1 MSTTAAAETDYMSDQ
16 RIRFLTLSPEQPG
29 FYEDRRGFGL
39 FLVQALADSDLA
51 VDPRSFHV
59 VKTEPGRVR
68 GNHYHPSKHEILF
81 LFGGPNE
88 LIWQESGEPVQR
100 KMISDEKTL
109 IVVPPGV
116 AHAVIN
122 PGPGVTYLAAWNS
135 PGDRDEP
142 ADRRPVELA

>member
-16 RIRFLTLSPEQPG
+16 RIKFLTLSPEQPG
-29 FYEDRRGFGL
+29 FYEDQRGFGL
-39 FLVQALADSDLA
+39 FLVQVLDNLDLA

-59 VKTEPGRVR
+59 VKTEPGQVR

-88 LIWQESGEPVQR
+88 LIWQEPDRPIQR
-100 KMISDEKTL
+100 RMINDEKTL

-122 PGPGVTYLAAWNS
+122 PGPVVTYLAAWNS
-135 PGDRDEP
+135 LGDPDEP
-142 ADRRPVELA
+142 ADRRPAALA

>member
-1 MSTTAAAETDYMSDQ
+1 MSTTAAAGSNYMVEQ
-16 RIRFLTLSPEQPG
+16 RIRFLTLSPEQSG
-29 FYEDRRGFGL
+29 FYEDQRGFGL
-39 FLVQALADSDLA
+39 FLVQALADLDLE

-68 GNHYHPSKHEILF
+68 GNHLHPTKHEILF

-88 LIWQESGEPVQR
+88 LIWQEPGGPVQR
-100 KMISDEKTL
+100 KMITDEKTL

-116 AHAVIN
+116 AHAVVN
-122 PGPGVTYLAAWNS
+122 PGPSVTYLAAWNS
-135 PGDRDEP
+135 PGDPEES